1 MEAIPFLLVAFLT
14 LCLMPSGFALQCGT
28 CGKGIPGMPKCDSG
42 NVPKRTCPQH
52 WDRCF
57 TATVVYTNGSE
68 KMEVIDR
75 NCTSTYGCDPKSQ
88 YYICNYFKNNETTMA
103 SCKVDCCPTDMCN
116 LDGPSTTLEPAT
128 TVPAISVGL
137 AASFGAIL
145 LALVLTML
153 V

>member
-1 MEAIPFLLVAFLT
+1 MEALPFFLVALLA
-14 LCLMPSGFALQCGT
+14 LCLMPAGFALQCGM

-57 TATVVYTNGSE
+57 TATVEWFGKNG
-68 KMEVIDR
+68 V
-75 NCTSTYGCDPKSQ
+75 
-88 YYICNYFKNNETTMA
+88 CNYFKNNETTMA